1 MKGEKMLIGLS
12 YIDRKFIDESEN
24 DTVSGKKLHDSSK
37 QEANISMKRTL
48 KRPLLIAAIIT
59 LMLFLMGCAAVV
71 LLHLN
76 DLKIGERT
84 YTQHPLYLEDGT
96 KTPATE
102 KVKEIISVQ
111 GVAESPNQQAA
122 KEWYE
127 FTKAYDIVQKYP
139 DGIPDFTAP
148 DAYDSYWVPTQEL
161 VDKVDEICKKY
172 DLKLVGEG
180 ALLLTQAEEAGE
192 EMGNEP
198 KMQAQM
204 MVPLREA
211 AKENGYTV
219 KWQGKQKP
227 IVLEKDGTSIE
238 ITLGSAE
245 YVVEGDMVMKAAMPS
260 ELKDGKTYV
269 SSEIF
274 N

>member
-1 MKGEKMLIGLS
+1 MNGQNLLIGLS
-12 YIDRKFIDESEN
+12 HIDRKFIEESES
-24 DTVSGKKLHDSSK
+24 DTVSGMKGTYDKSGQGRKLFRK
-37 QEANISMKRTL
+37 
-48 KRPLLIAAIIT
+48 PLLIAAIVA

-111 GVAESPNQQAA
+111 GVTESPNQQAA

-172 DLKLVGEG
+172 DLKLAGEG
-180 ALLLTQAEEAGE
+180 ALLLTQAESRIPEILGIDGILKKDTSA
-192 EMGNEP
+192 
-198 KMQAQM
+198 QA
-204 MVPLREA
+204 
-211 AKENGYTV
+211 
-219 KWQGKQKP
+219 
-227 IVLEKDGTSIE
+227 S
-238 ITLGSAE
+238 
-245 YVVEGDMVMKAAMPS
+245 YVGCR
-260 ELKDGKTYV
+260 
-269 SSEIF
+269 
-274 N
+274 